1 MKLVTAIIKP
11 FKLDEVRQSLAE
23 MNAQGMTVTQVKGF
37 GRQQGHVAIYR
48 GVEYAA
54 SFLPKLTIEILLP
67 DNLIASA
74 IDAILT
80 TARTTQIGDGKIFVI
95 PVEHVVRVRT
105 GEIGQVAI

>member
-11 FKLDEVRQSLAE
+11 FKLDEVRQSLSE

-37 GRQQGHVAIYR
+37 GRQQGHFAIYR

-54 SFLPKLTIEILLP
+54 SFLPKLQIEILLP
-67 DNLIASA
+67 DDLIASA

-80 TARTTQIGDGKIFVI
+80 TARTGQIGDGKIFI
-95 PVEHVVRVRT
+95 MPVEHVVRVRT
-105 GEIGQVAI
+105 GETGQVAI

>member
-1 MKLVTAIIKP
+1 MSSTDIHLAMPTCSNDFSIKMVLTNN
-11 FKLDEVRQSLAE
+11 LD
-23 MNAQGMTVTQVKGF
+23 MC
-37 GRQQGHVAIYR
+37 
-48 GVEYAA
+48 VEYDA
-54 SFLPKLTIEILLP
+54 SFLPKLKIEILLP

-74 IDAILT
+74 IDAILI